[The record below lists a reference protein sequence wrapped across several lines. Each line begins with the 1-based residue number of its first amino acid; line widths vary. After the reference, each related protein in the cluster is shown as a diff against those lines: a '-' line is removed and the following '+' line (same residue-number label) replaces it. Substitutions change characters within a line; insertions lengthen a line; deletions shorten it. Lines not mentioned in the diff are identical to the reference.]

1 VLFLAPFVLRFAP
14 IGHGMPRNYVPD
26 THIVRGALGMAK
38 DKSLVPPANL
48 YTTYPYL
55 LPYALLPV
63 YAGEYAAGR
72 AGGAWHGT
80 EEFKLRLLEEPW
92 VAQLP
97 ARLLVALFGALTPW
111 LIWRAA
117 LAAALSRRAALAS
130 AWLVAT
136 SLLHVQFSTHE
147 RPWVPL
153 VAFIALAL
161 WPAALYARSG
171 RAKHLLLVALAGAGG
186 FSCHQAGAPLLGLAG
201 IAWLAGPLGWR
212 GADLGRRLAQ
222 GVAAVALF
230 ACASLL
236 VGYPFYLVHGSPPA
250 ESISGGA
257 LLASQ
262 QAAAPESIGFVVRI
276 GGQALEF
283 SFRLASLL
291 RLSRALVGY
300 DPLLVAL
307 ALCGIAAALRRAE
320 LRAGAI
326 FGLYWG
332 AFFLTHRNDH
342 VRYLLPLAVLFALPA
357 GLAFDGAWS
366 RFAARGARSLGGAV
380 LLAALAFP
388 LLQAA
393 RLDWLLL
400 QPDTRAVAEQRLAE
414 TDGLTLVAFDRYA
427 PQVELDR
434 ASLERVAAWGDFGSR
449 EGHRLEMLRAGA
461 PTRAGS
467 GLPVLPLERAWWWD
481 ERNAALVPR
490 TEAVEPGA
498 DLRAFL
504 ARHGVSHVLLVSKRP
519 QHVRDNLLLPLV
531 DGAAPLWTI
540 DPAWRGFHPEE
551 ATLPTEMEF
560 PLTQLWQVERPG
572 PALRLYALPR
582 AGG

>member
-1 VLFLAPFVLRFAP
+1 MLFLAPFLLRFAP
-14 IGHGMPRNYVPD
+14 IGHGLPRNYVPD

-38 DKSLVPPANL
+38 DKTLVPPSNA

-72 AGGAWHGT
+72 ASGAWHGA

-92 VAQLP
+92 IAQLP

-117 LAAALSRRAALAS
+117 LAAALSRRAALAA

-153 VAFIALAL
+153 VAFVALAL
-161 WPAALYARSG
+161 WPAALYAQSG
-171 RAKHLLLVALAGAGG
+171 RLRHLLLVGLAGAGG

-201 IAWLAGPLGWR
+201 LAWLCGPAGWR
-212 GADLGRRLAQ
+212 GADLRRRL
-222 GVAAVALF
+222 GHGAACVALF
-230 ACASLL
+230 AVASLCA
-236 VGYPFYLVHGSPPA
+236 GYPFYLVHGGA
-250 ESISGGA
+250 DGGTA
-257 LLASQ
+257 AGEELMAKQ
-262 QAAAPESIGFVVRI
+262 QAEDPNAFGPTLKI
-276 GGQALEF
+276 GGQMLELKIRPE
-283 SFRLASLL
+283 SFA
-291 RLSRALVGY
+291 RLSRAFVGY
-300 DPLLVAL
+300 DPLLL
-307 ALCGIAAALRRAE
+307 ALGLLGLVAALRRRA

-326 FGLYWG
+326 FALGWA
-332 AFFLTHRNDH
+332 AFFLTQRNDH
-342 VRYLLPLAVLFALPA
+342 VRYLLPLVALLALPA
-357 GLAFDGAWS
+357 GLAFEAAWS
-366 RFAARGARSLGGAV
+366 RFAAGGVRSLGG
-380 LLAALAFP
+380 LALVGALAFP

-400 QPDTRAVAEQRLAE
+400 QPDTRELAE
-414 TDGLTLVAFDRYA
+414 RELERTNGLGLVAVDRYA

-434 ASLERVAAWGDFGSR
+434 ASLERIEKWGEFGSR
-449 EGHRLEMLRAGA
+449 DEHRLAMLQAGA
-461 PTRAGS
+461 PTRAGA
-467 GLPVLPLERAWWWD
+467 GLAVLPLERAWWFD
-481 ERNAALVPR
+481 DRAKTLLPKEK
-490 TEAVEPGA
+490 AVQPGE

-504 ARHGVSHVLLVSKRP
+504 ARHGATHVLLVSKRP
-519 QHVRDNLLLPLV
+519 QHVRDNPLLPLV
-531 DGAAPLWTI
+531 DGAAPIWTI
-540 DPAWRGFHPEE
+540 DPAWRGLHPEE

-582 AGG
+582 AGA